1 MSALVQ
7 QSALLPPRKNSTLA
21 DMVRFA
27 IRANNLDMSVA
38 FPGTVTDFDTVTNL
52 LHVEID
58 FSDILQLSI
67 GEQIL
72 DAKVLP
78 NILLSIPGEGKS
90 GGGYLTFPVSI
101 GDKGHVTV
109 FDRSVDRWIERGEGG
124 DPEFRHTHNRI
135 DGVFTPGLRDKSRA
149 IGVDYDQSAAVL
161 EHDLIRLGKNSALG
175 AARKTD
181 TTSAD
186 VDMLVWILAV
196 NAALNTLGIVV
207 PPPTDFGVISS
218 GSEKVLIE

>member
-1 MSALVQ
+1 MTARLQ

-27 IRANNLDMSVA
+27 LRSNNLDTSVA
-38 FPGTVTDFDTVTNL
+38 FPGTVTEFDLETNL
-52 LHVEID
+52 LNVEID
-58 FSDILQLSI
+58 FSDVLQLDM

-72 DAKVLP
+72 DARVLT
-78 NILLSIPGEGKS
+78 NILLSNPGQGRV
-90 GGGYLTFPVSI
+90 GGGYLTFPVGI
-101 GDKGHVTV
+101 GDKGYVNV

-149 IGVDYDQSAAVL
+149 IGVDYDSAAAVL
-161 EHDLIRLGKNSALG
+161 EHSLIRLGKNSQLG

-181 TTSAD
+181 SVAPTESMA
-186 VDMLVWILAV
+186 LWITNV
-196 NAALNTLGIVV
+196 IAACAAIPVTV
-207 PPPTDFGVISS
+207 PPPDDFGVISS